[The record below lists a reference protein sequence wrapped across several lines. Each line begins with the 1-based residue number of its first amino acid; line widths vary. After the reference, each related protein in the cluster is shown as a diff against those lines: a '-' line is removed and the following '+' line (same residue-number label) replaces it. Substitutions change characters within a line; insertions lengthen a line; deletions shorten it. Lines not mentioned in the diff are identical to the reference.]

1 MKYFKFFILPCFL
14 VELVSFRIQNP
25 ETKIQ
30 INGYTDNIGTPA
42 DNLKLSTGRA
52 LAVVNYLLYKGV
64 RKERLSYKG
73 FGEADPIATNET
85 EQGRAMNRR
94 TELRV
99 VSN

>member
-1 MKYFKFFILPCFL
+1 LDNVVRLMN
-14 VELVSFRIQNP
+14 ENP
-25 ETKIQ
+25 NMKIQ
-30 INGYTDNIGTPA
+30 INGYTDNVGTAA
-42 DNLKLSTGRA
+42 DNIKLSTGRA

-85 EQGRAMNRR
+85 DEGRAMNRR